1 MNIYFI
7 TVYLSLYHTDR
18 IVLDHKYLEVTN
30 WLFLQ
35 ACTNNKNDF
44 LRCFFLLFSSIRLQP
59 GSHLHAFLYY
69 DVEKFI

>member
-7 TVYLSLYHTDR
+7 TVYLSLYCTDR
-18 IVLDHKYLEVTN
+18 IVLDHKYLEATN

-44 LRCFFLLFSSIRLQP
+44 LRCFLLFSSFRVQP
-59 GSHLHAFLYY
+59 GSHLHAFLC